1 MFFFFVFGFE
11 FYFLFQEEKRSVLGG
26 LFSKSSGKRIFL
38 PEGTSK
44 VNQSIFVYFEIIFS
58 EIWDIK

>member
-1 MFFFFVFGFE
+1 
-11 FYFLFQEEKRSVLGG
+11 LFSVQEEKRSVLGG

-44 VNQSIFVYFEIIFS
+44 VNESVSVYFEVIFS